1 MDDATTPNA
10 AGSYRVLARK
20 YRPSTFADL
29 IGQDAMVRT
38 ISNAFESGRIP
49 QAWVLTGVRGV
60 GKTTTARI
68 LARALNYE
76 LPDGSI
82 TGPTID
88 MPTLGVHCQ
97 AIMESRHLD
106 VIEMDAASHNGVED
120 VRAINEA
127 IRYAPV
133 SARYKVYILDEV
145 HMLSGAAFNAL
156 LKTLEEPPAH
166 AKFVFATTEIRK
178 VPITVLSRCQR
189 FDLRR
194 VDAALLV
201 KHLQGI
207 AEKEAITTEPEAL
220 GLIARAA
227 EGSVRDA
234 LSLLDQ
240 AIAHAAGPV
249 RAEDV
254 RGMLGLADR
263 TKIIDLFEALMRADL
278 PRALQ
283 EVREQ
288 YDAGADPAMVLGDLA
303 EFTHF
308 VTRVKIVPALAD
320 DVSLTEAERTRGR
333 VFAAKLSMRVLA
345 RTWQMLLKGI
355 EEVAAAGRPLAAA
368 EMVLVRIA
376 YAADLPTPDEVIR
389 SLGDGARGNGASAAA
404 PGGPPSPQT
413 EMSAR
418 AEAPRAPDM
427 PRGGPRAALATAPA
441 ELPATRA
448 GGARRRGQCRRA
460 GAAKLRGAR
469 RARRRKARPRAQE
482 RARARRAAGAVRGRP
497 ARIQSRTER
506 AEVAHWRAVEKTCRL
521 DRAALDGDRVRRAR
535 PAEPLYASAD
545 AQSRAERRRARR
557 PVGAGGADPISRRRD
572 RRCAN
577 AGRHGRGGGCRS
589 RRGGGDP
596 RTRNDDDE
604 RQPLPAS
611 CARRPPPLAGEESAQ
626 RAGDNAKAGQERH
639 GARPNVEVIPIA
651 RISVSDGEH
660 PTKDQARANGTAPQ
674 KQADRYRGNSKRRS
688 NKNKETEKWLG
699 GPVDGLACFFLALF
713 SSPIFLV
720 PGFPAFGCCGRD
732 AYPNHVVP
740 LDVWMRFDHAHAVM
754 DQQRKKDRDAHR
766 HYELTRQD
774 HRICPN
780 DLRIL
785 SYKIKGCNI

>member
-1 MDDATTPNA
+1 MNDATTT
-10 AGSYRVLARK
+10 AGSSYRVLARK

-29 IGQDAMVRT
+29 IGQDPMVRT

-82 TGPTID
+82 TGPTIS
-88 MPTLGVHCQ
+88 MPVEGVHCQ
-97 AIMESRHLD
+97 AIIESRHLD

-156 LKTLEEPPAH
+156 LKTLEEPPPH

-207 AEKEAITTEPEAL
+207 AEQEAITAEPEAL

-240 AIAHAAGPV
+240 AIAHAGAGPGAGSPANTAGPV
-249 RAEDV
+249 RTEDV
-254 RGMLGLADR
+254 RQMLGLADR

-278 PRALQ
+278 ARALG
-283 EVREQ
+283 EVRAQ

-320 DVSLTEAERTRGR
+320 DVSLTETERTRGR
-333 VFAAKLSMRVLA
+333 GFAAKLSMRVLA

-389 SLGDGARGNGASAAA
+389 SLGDGGRGAGAASGVA
-404 PGGPPSPQT
+404 S
-413 EMSAR
+413 SAR
-418 AEAPRAPDM
+418 ADVPARTEARSEM
-427 PRGGPRAALATAPA
+427 PRGGPRAALAAAPAEMTAPA
-441 ELPATRA
+441 PLARGEEMAAPVRALASFEELVALAAEKRDIGIKTALERDVRLVRFEDGRLEFSLEPSAQKSLTGELSKKLGDWTGRRWMVIVSAEQGQPSLYAQAQMRKAELKDGVRADPLVQAVLTRFPGSEIVDVRAAANTGGGVPEELPFEEPGDA
-448 GGARRRGQCRRA
+448 
-460 GAAKLRGAR
+460 
-469 RARRRKARPRAQE
+469 
-482 RARARRAAGAVRGRP
+482 GRP
-497 ARIQSRTER
+497 
-506 AEVAHWRAVEKTCRL
+506 
-521 DRAALDGDRVRRAR
+521 
-535 PAEPLYASAD
+535 
-545 AQSRAERRRARR
+545 
-557 PVGAGGADPISRRRD
+557 
-572 RRCAN
+572 
-577 AGRHGRGGGCRS
+577 
-589 RRGGGDP
+589 
-596 RTRNDDDE
+596 DDD
-604 RQPLPAS
+604 
-611 CARRPPPLAGEESAQ
+611 
-626 RAGDNAKAGQERH
+626 
-639 GARPNVEVIPIA
+639 
-651 RISVSDGEH
+651 
-660 PTKDQARANGTAPQ
+660 
-674 KQADRYRGNSKRRS
+674 
-688 NKNKETEKWLG
+688 
-699 GPVDGLACFFLALF
+699 F
-713 SSPIFLV
+713 
-720 PGFPAFGCCGRD
+720 
-732 AYPNHVVP
+732 
-740 LDVWMRFDHAHAVM
+740 
-754 DQQRKKDRDAHR
+754 
-766 HYELTRQD
+766 
-774 HRICPN
+774 
-780 DLRIL
+780 
-785 SYKIKGCNI
+785 